1 MVRQEPP
8 AGLCAVIDALLL
20 DMLYSGLGA
29 LSGAVVLYGLMW
41 LADWP

>member
-1 MVRQEPP
+1 M
-8 AGLCAVIDALLL
+8 IDALLL

-29 LSGAVVLYGLMW
+29 LAGGAVLYGLMW